1 MTNSQEATAKP
12 TNSQLNKLKS
22 AAKNKIGTILRINK
36 KNFQDKE
43 LPYELFLTTKQTTKV
58 RNVFFNNISIDIK
71 LSKAQMSEK
80 VQSGRFLSGNL
91 GKNIKVDL
99 PIPLPRDNLP
109 GLARN
114 LASNAI
120 NKFERKISE
129 KGAVRAGKGFIIF
142 IVNEDMNDIIKII
155 KSLEDSNVLI
165 ESITESLKYETKK
178 QEGKFLPAL
187 LAPLAAS
194 LVQPVISSE
203 VKGISR

>member
-36 KNFQDKE
+36 KNLQGKE
-43 LPYELFLTTKQTTKV
+43 LPHELFLTTKQTTKV

-71 LSKAQMSEK
+71 LSKAQMSGK

-99 PIPLPRDNLP
+99 SIPLSRDNLP

-129 KGAVRAGKGFIIF
+129 KLRI
-142 IVNEDMNDIIKII
+142 
-155 KSLEDSNVLI
+155 
-165 ESITESLKYETKK
+165 
-178 QEGKFLPAL
+178 
-187 LAPLAAS
+187 AS
-194 LVQPVISSE
+194 PPFF
-203 VKGISR
+203 